1 MLELTDFDENELYE
15 ELDDLCA
22 RQDKI
27 EENPAQLSGPV
38 RNDAS
43 CRVETRA
50 RLVHGRNH
58 MHA

>member
-1 MLELTDFDENELYE
+1 MLGLTDFDEDELYE
-15 ELDDLCA
+15 ELDDLYA

-27 EENPAQLSGPV
+27 EKTPAQLSGPV

-50 RLVHGRNH
+50 RLVHGHNH
-58 MHA
+58 MHL